1 MALLALETGEDAPE
15 DAAESRAV
23 TDGDIL
29 LGTSF
34 DLVREAGGL
43 SLGFWGRA
51 ARSGFA
57 GREGE
62 LALDGD
68 VTSVMLGTDWKRRDA
83 LFGLMLFRSR
93 GEGSYAGASSGTVD
107 ARLAGLVP
115 WAGRDAGE
123 GLSVWGA
130 AGTGRG
136 RMTLA
141 PEEGAAMSAGLGW
154 SMAAAG
160 AAGAPVTVDALGGAR
175 LGWTADALWTRTA
188 SDAVRTDAG
197 RLAASAGETLRLRLG
212 LEAAWERTL
221 ASGATLSPRLEIGLR
236 HDGGD
241 AETGFGIEAGGGVRY
256 RDPGRGLSASA
267 DGRMLALHEDGDLR
281 DRGVAVSLEWD
292 PRPETRLGPSVI
304 ATRGWGGA
312 SSGGVAALLEPE
324 TIPGTGGGTGGGSGS
339 LGLEVAW
346 GADLGGWRHGA
357 VGTAYGRLSGS
368 PDAEELR
375 LGWRVAPDEG
385 HGIGLDHD
393 FWLEPGPGGEAGIGA
408 GLNWTK
414 ARTGMR
420 SSAGIDLAAREGGGL
435 EAGLRL
441 EWEW

>member
-175 LGWTADALWTRTA
+175 AGWTADALWTRTA

-197 RLAASAGETLRLRLG
+197 QPRGERGRDPAPPPRAGGGVGADAG
-212 LEAAWERTL
+212 L
-221 ASGATLSPRLEIGLR
+221 GATLQPRLEIGLR

-256 RDPGRGLSASA
+256 RDPGRGLSLSA

-292 PRPETRLGPSVI
+292 PRPDTRLGPSVI

-312 SSGGVAALLEPE
+312 PSGGVAALLEPE
-324 TIPGTGGGTGGGSGS
+324 ALPGDDGGTGGEAGS
-339 LGLEVAW
+339 LGLERAW
-346 GADLGGWRHGA
+346 GTDLGGWRHGA
-357 VGTAYGRLSGS
+357 VGTAYGRAFRQ
-368 PDAEELR
+368 P
-375 LGWRVAPDEG
+375 
-385 HGIGLDHD
+385 
-393 FWLEPGPGGEAGIGA
+393 
-408 GLNWTK
+408 
-414 ARTGMR
+414 
-420 SSAGIDLAAREGGGL
+420 
-435 EAGLRL
+435 
-441 EWEW
+441 